1 MQRVML
7 FVLLLTLAPMGHAQ
21 AAPFRA
27 EFSTGRG
34 EFRIGS
40 HSGRPT
46 AVRVELKEG
55 GRGVI
60 RLMGEMYSNAYFFGR
75 WSGAGST
82 TTFRVEDATI
92 PIQEGASFALVRIEE
107 EVRSMRYTPAP
118 GQPVQNLILVRRSE
132 LASPML
138 YSTAKNVRVTGSGNM
153 TNGDRTYEFA
163 DLALQ
168 IRSDSTVTMTSPLRA
183 FGYAVAE
190 GSDRNINIILT
201 EINGEKAVV
210 RGILYV
216 NASGGV
222 VDSTFEGRT
231 STARPQNI
239 RFRWRLNAT
248 GTETPTTQLFVQR
261 GVGKFKMTPNRADLP
276 AMPMENYNKV
286 TVSLGAD
293 GVLTLTLDGERGLRR
308 EIKGRWM
315 QHEPNVYGFN
325 VTSIRSGTTQDAFGG
340 GTIEVSGTRIVRI
353 RFYGKGD
360 SNQFSLTFDG
370 S

>member
-7 FVLLLTLAPMGHAQ
+7 FVLLLTLAAMGYAQ
-21 AAPFRA
+21 SAPFRA

-46 AVRVELKEG
+46 AIRVELKEG

-75 WSGAGST
+75 WSGAGSI

-92 PIQEGASFALVRIEE
+92 PIQEGASFALVRIED
-107 EVRSMRYTPAP
+107 EVRSMRFTPAP

-132 LASPML
+132 LASSML
-138 YSTAKNVRVTGSGNM
+138 YSTAKSVRVTGSGDM

-163 DLALQ
+163 DFALQ
-168 IRSDSTVTMTSPLRA
+168 IRSDNTVTMTSPLRA

-201 EINGEKAVV
+201 EVNGEQAVL

-216 NASGGV
+216 NASGSV

-231 STARPQNI
+231 STARPQTI

-261 GVGKFKMTPNRADLP
+261 GMGKFKMTPNRADLP

-325 VTSIRSGTTQDAFGG
+325 VTSIRSGTNQDAFGG

>member
-1 MQRVML
+1 
-7 FVLLLTLAPMGHAQ
+7 
-21 AAPFRA
+21 
-27 EFSTGRG
+27 
-34 EFRIGS
+34 
-40 HSGRPT
+40 
-46 AVRVELKEG
+46 
-55 GRGVI
+55 
-60 RLMGEMYSNAYFFGR
+60 
-75 WSGAGST
+75 
-82 TTFRVEDATI
+82 
-92 PIQEGASFALVRIEE
+92 
-107 EVRSMRYTPAP
+107 
-118 GQPVQNLILVRRSE
+118 
-132 LASPML
+132 
-138 YSTAKNVRVTGSGNM
+138 M

-163 DLALQ
+163 DFALQ
-168 IRSDSTVTMTSPLRA
+168 IRSDNTVTMTSPLRA

-190 GSDRNINIILT
+190 GSDRNISIILT
-201 EINGEKAVV
+201 EVNGEQAVL
-210 RGILYV
+210 RGTLYI
-216 NASGGV
+216 NASGSV

-231 STARPQNI
+231 STARPQTI

-261 GVGKFKMTPNRADLP
+261 GMGKFKMTPNRADLP

-325 VTSIRSGTTQDAFGG
+325 VTSIRSGTNQDAFGG